1 MNWEEVGAIGQML
14 GSIAVLVTLGYV
26 AVQVRHGRQDA
37 RRALSQNRGAILR
50 DLYAKQGDERMAHL
64 ITKATVALGV
74 QPFGFTLVL
83 MEQAGLTREEAAE
96 VFWMLLS
103 WWEYRIRMIPNVN
116 ELSPTERQTFDNAIR
131 GSYGPPG
138 VPRLFYEFMK
148 PLSHP
153 DAVRYVDN
161 LLAQPS

>member
-1 MNWEEVGAIGQML
+1 MNWEAIAAVGQML
-14 GSIAVLVTLGYV
+14 GSVAVLVTLGYV
-26 AVQVRHGRQDA
+26 AVQLKDGRQDA

-50 DLYAKQGDERMAHL
+50 DLYAKQGDERMARL
-64 ITKATVALGV
+64 ITKATDALGV

-83 MEQAGLTREEAAE
+83 MEQAELTREEASE

-103 WWEYRIRMIPNVN
+103 WWEYRISMIPNVN
-116 ELSPTERQTFDNAIR
+116 ELPPAERQTFDFAIR
-131 GSYGPPG
+131 TSYGPPG

-148 PLSHP
+148 PLAHP

-161 LLAQPS
+161 LLAQPG